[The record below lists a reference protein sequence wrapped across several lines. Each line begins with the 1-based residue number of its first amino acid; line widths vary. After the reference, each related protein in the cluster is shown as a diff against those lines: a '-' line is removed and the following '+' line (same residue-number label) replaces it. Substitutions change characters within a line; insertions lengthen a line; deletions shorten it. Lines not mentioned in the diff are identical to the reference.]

1 MKAAVVFDLQ
11 QGPVWADFTDPQAD
25 ARHSLVKV
33 NAAAISH
40 VVKGRAS
47 GKHYSF
53 DGRLPFVVGIDG
65 VGTLAD
71 GQRVYF
77 AFPTA
82 PWGSMAQWAPVAV
95 ENCLP
100 LPDNLD
106 DITAAAMANPGMSA
120 WAALVKR
127 AGLAAGESVLING
140 ATGSAGQL
148 AVQIARFL
156 GARKIIVTGR
166 NTQMLAALGADV
178 CIDLTADDLTLQAQF
193 SEQAAQ
199 QVDVVVDYLWGRSAE
214 LMLPALA
221 KHSPGNAPV
230 RYVQVGSLSGAEIAL
245 NGAVLRAAPL
255 QLMGSGIGSLS
266 MPQLLAATGEML
278 QAAVAGGF
286 TIATTPLSLS
296 EVASAWPRDNS
307 QKRTVFLLSLKK
319 TLPHK
324 RWG

>member
-25 ARHSLVKV
+25 ARHALVKV

-65 VGTLAD
+65 AGTLAG

-77 AFPTA
+77 AFPMA

-100 LPDNLD
+100 LPDGLD

-127 AGLAAGESVLING
+127 AGLAAGER
-140 ATGSAGQL
+140 ADQ
-148 AVQIARFL
+148 R
-156 GARKIIVTGR
+156 R
-166 NTQMLAALGADV
+166 NRQR
-178 CIDLTADDLTLQAQF
+178 
-193 SEQAAQ
+193 
-199 QVDVVVDYLWGRSAE
+199 RSA
-214 LMLPALA
+214 
-221 KHSPGNAPV
+221 
-230 RYVQVGSLSGAEIAL
+230 SGTDCPFPRRKEDRCHRSKYADTDRPRRRRLYRL
-245 NGAVLRAAPL
+245 NGR
-255 QLMGSGIGSLS
+255 
-266 MPQLLAATGEML
+266 
-278 QAAVAGGF
+278 
-286 TIATTPLSLS
+286 
-296 EVASAWPRDNS
+296 
-307 QKRTVFLLSLKK
+307 
-319 TLPHK
+319 
-324 RWG
+324 